1 MNVNSKSLS
10 TIESLLFQYN
20 SYPIKAQ
27 KKAMYNTLDLC
38 RWTYNET
45 LALRK
50 NAWETEQKN
59 IGYTTN
65 LRK

>member
-1 MNVNSKSLS
+1 MC
-10 TIESLLFQYN
+10 
-20 SYPIKAQ
+20 
-27 KKAMYNTLDLC
+27 NTLDLC
-38 RWTYNET
+38 RWTYDET